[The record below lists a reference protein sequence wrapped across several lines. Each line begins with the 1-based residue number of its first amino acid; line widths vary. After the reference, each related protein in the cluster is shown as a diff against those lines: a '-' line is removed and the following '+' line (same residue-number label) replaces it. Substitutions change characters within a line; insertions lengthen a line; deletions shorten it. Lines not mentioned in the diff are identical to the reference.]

1 MSLLIFVAKVLF
13 SGFWTHRSSS
23 STRFALRLQQWR
35 VLSLLGRG
43 TVRPHDLIVVEKLGM
58 AIADGV
64 QFVSARNGFE
74 IRLKDDVAPAD
85 VDGYKVARLQLIFAA
100 NAIRRW
106 EARMDAVIVWWS
118 PLCSS

>member
-1 MSLLIFVAKVLF
+1 MSALLSIFTASRQQQWLVSRCNEDCKDTPGYFDETRACRMSLLIFVAKVLF
-13 SGFWTHRSSS
+13 SGFWTPRSSS

-74 IRLKDDVAPAD
+74 I
-85 VDGYKVARLQLIFAA
+85 
-100 NAIRRW
+100 
-106 EARMDAVIVWWS
+106 
-118 PLCSS
+118 

>member
-43 TVRPHDLIVVEKLGM
+43 TVRPHDLIVVEELGM
-58 AIADGV
+58 AIADGA

-85 VDGYKVARLQLIFAA
+85 VDGYKVARLPS
-100 NAIRRW
+100 
-106 EARMDAVIVWWS
+106 AVIRKKHGVRVIVRV
-118 PLCSS
+118 